1 MDLLLSLLVWSLFS
15 VHCCLSSPSSP
26 LVNGVGRLKER
37 VSHPRGWAKGIRAP
51 PNQILELKIALPQ
64 PSFHVLEQHLYE
76 VSDPEHARYGQ
87 HLSKAEVEA
96 LVAPHPESVTSV
108 DSWLQSH
115 GIEVDDLVRSPA
127 KDWVTV
133 RIPVS
138 QAEMILSTEY
148 HIWTH
153 EESGDTVVRTLQYSV
168 PEQVY
173 DHVELIQPTT
183 MFARIKKQ
191 RTTFRWSS
199 HQDIP
204 PFNHTKITLPN
215 GISVDASCN
224 TTVTIDCL
232 LELYNAV
239 GFNASGTIGNQIG
252 ITGYLE
258 QFANIADLQLFYAD
272 QRPEALNSSFKFIS
286 VAGGQNSQNVS
297 EAGVEANLDTQFAFG
312 LTFPT
317 PSTFFSTAGRPP
329 FIPDIGT
336 PTNTNEPYLTWLDF
350 VLALDNPP
358 QAISTSYGDDEQTV
372 PRSFA
377 QRVCNSF
384 AQLGARGV
392 TLTFSSGDGGVG
404 DGDPDPATQE
414 CITNDGRN
422 ATEFIPGFPASCPFV
437 TAVGGTIFIP
447 EVIQAIHIEAFSLP
461 YKFSNRLQSTSPEE
475 DLAISLLVLHIKTQW
490 FKPTWTRF
498 RKERMQDSSTPKEE
512 QAIPDVSALADNFK
526 IFFQGRAG
534 LIGGTSASS
543 PTFAGFV
550 ALLNDV
556 RLANGKPPLG
566 FLNPFLYSLGKFGF
580 SDITVGNNPGCGTPG
595 FNATVGWD
603 PVTGFGTPDF
613 GKLKELV
620 LL

>member
-37 VSHPRGWAKGIRAP
+37 VSHPRGWAKGIRASP
-51 PNQILELKIALPQ
+51 DQILELKIALPQ
-64 PSFHVLEQHLYE
+64 PTFHVLEQHLYE
-76 VSDPEHARYGQ
+76 VSAPEHARYGQ

-96 LVAPHPESVTSV
+96 LVAPHSESITSV

-115 GIEVDDLVRSPA
+115 GIDVDDLVRSPA

-133 RIPVS
+133 RVPVS
-138 QAEMILSTEY
+138 KAEMMLSTEY

-183 MFARIKKQ
+183 MFARMKKQ

-239 GFNASGTIGNQIG
+239 GFNASGTVGNQIG

-258 QFANIADLQLFYAD
+258 QFANVADLQLFYAD
-272 QRPEALNSSFKFIS
+272 QRPEALNSSFKFVS
-286 VAGGQNSQNVS
+286 VADGQNSQNVS

-317 PSTFFSTAGRPP
+317 PSTFFSTAGSPP

-336 PTNTNEPYLTWLDF
+336 PTDTNEPYLTWLDF
-350 VLALDNPP
+350 VLTLDKPP
-358 QAISTSYGDDEQTV
+358 QTISTSYGDDEQTV

-377 QRVCNSF
+377 QRVCNGF

-422 ATEFIPGFPASCPFV
+422 ATEFMPGFPASCPFV
-437 TAVGGTIFIP
+437 TAVGGTVFIP
-447 EVIQAIHIEAFSLP
+447 EVAVDFSGGG
-461 YKFSNRLQSTSPEE
+461 FSNFFARP
-475 DLAISLLVLHIKTQW
+475 AY
-490 FKPTWTRF
+490 
-498 RKERMQDSSTPKEE
+498 QDTVVQAYLDALPKGTYAGLFNPKGR
-512 QAIPDVSALADNFK
+512 AIPDVSALADNFK
-526 IFFQGRAG
+526 IFFQGQAG

-556 RLANGKPPLG
+556 RLANGRPPLG
-566 FLNPFLYSLGKFGF
+566 FLNPFLYSRGKFGF
-580 SDITVGNNPGCGTPG
+580 NDITVGNNPGCGTPG

>member
-51 PNQILELKIALPQ
+51 LDQILELKIALPQ

-447 EVIQAIHIEAFSLP
+447 EVAVDFSGGG
-461 YKFSNRLQSTSPEE
+461 FSNFFARP
-475 DLAISLLVLHIKTQW
+475 AY
-490 FKPTWTRF
+490 
-498 RKERMQDSSTPKEE
+498 QDTVVQAYLDALPKGTY
-512 QAIPDVSALADNFK
+512 AGLFNPALADNFK